1 MVQSVYNLPVVAV
14 VEDDAALR
22 EAIGFSLEAEGYPVR
37 RYASAEDLLAAEGLG
52 DVGCFVIDEKLP
64 NLNGLSAIQELQ
76 RRGISGRLVVIT
88 TRPPPALREACWALG
103 VPIVEK
109 PLLGESLNACIRGLL
124 ARPSAAV
131 AASSP
136 R

>member
-1 MVQSVYNLPVVAV
+1 MGQSMHDLPVIAV
-14 VEDDAALR
+14 VEDDAPLR

-37 RYASAEDLLAAEGLG
+37 CYTSAEALLAAKGLG
-52 DVGCFVIDEKLP
+52 EVGCFVIDEKLP
-64 NLNGLSAIQELQ
+64 KLNGLSAIQELQ

-88 TRPPPALREACWALG
+88 TRPPPVLREACWALG

-124 ARPSAAV
+124 ARPSI
-131 AASSP
+131 
-136 R
+136 